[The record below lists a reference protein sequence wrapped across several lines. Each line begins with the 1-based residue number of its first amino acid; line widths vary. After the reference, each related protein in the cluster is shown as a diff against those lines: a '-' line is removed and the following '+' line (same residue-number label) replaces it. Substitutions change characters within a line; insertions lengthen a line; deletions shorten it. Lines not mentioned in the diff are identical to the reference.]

1 MDRALLGTIVAAAAF
16 VAAAS
21 LVPVAMR
28 IAARLGVLDAP
39 GGRKS
44 HTAPTPRLGGIA
56 ILGSFAAVVLG
67 GYVLLPWLSG
77 AAWARSAIGESL
89 ELLEH
94 ASLVQAKLLGI
105 MAGAVLAFATGLADD
120 LLGARFPVSLKAL
133 GQLGAA
139 SIPVACGVQTTF
151 LPYEW
156 MNVAATV
163 LWLVGIT
170 NAFNL
175 LDNMDGLS
183 ASVALVASAVLLVNT
198 WSLGEFFVSLLLLAF
213 MGSLLGFLVFNLRP
227 SFVFMGDCGSYFVGF
242 AMGSV
247 TLLARYVSPASSSLF
262 PVLMP
267 VVVLAIPLVDTFTV
281 IVIRLL
287 DRRPIYVG
295 DRCHLSHRLVDMGF
309 SPRAAVLF
317 IDLAALT
324 LGIGAVSLT
333 DASVGRSALI
343 LAQSVGF
350 VALLLVLMFAGRRG
364 PGGEET

>member
-1 MDRALLGTIVAAAAF
+1 MDRALLGTTVLVTGFAVAAAF
-16 VAAAS
+16 V
-21 LVPVAMR
+21 P
-28 IAARLGVLDAP
+28 IARRLAVSLGVLDSP
-39 GGRKS
+39 GGRKLHS
-44 HTAPTPRLGGIA
+44 APTPRLGGIA

-67 GYVLLPWLSG
+67 GYVLVPWLSA
-77 AAWARSAIGESL
+77 AAWARTAIGESL
-89 ELLEH
+89 GLLEH
-94 ASLVQAKLLGI
+94 ASLVQTKLLGI
-105 MAGAVLAFATGLADD
+105 MAGAIVAFATGLADD
-120 LLGARFPVSLKAL
+120 LLGARFPVWLKTL

-139 SIPVACGVQTTF
+139 AIPVACGVQTTF

-156 MNVAATV
+156 MNVAATL
-163 LWLVGIT
+163 LWLIGIT

-175 LDNMDGLS
+175 LDNMDGLA

-227 SFVFMGDCGSYFVGF
+227 SFLFMGDCGSYFVGF

-247 TLLARYVSPASSSLF
+247 TLLARYVSSASSSLF

-281 IVIRLL
+281 IVIRIL

-295 DRCHLSHRLVDMGF
+295 DRCHLSHRLVAMGF
-309 SPRAAVLF
+309 SPGAAVLF

-324 LGIGAVSLT
+324 LGMGAVSLT
-333 DASVGRSALI
+333 DASFGRSVLI

-350 VALLLVLMFAGRRG
+350 VALLLLLMFAGRRG
-364 PGGEET
+364 SRAGNA